1 MGGYRYGVGGETAGE
16 RTEMMELSVAVMTC
30 SVPGIHEL
38 FGVIAFGTYA
48 RSLRDKHW
56 VWRCTISITISGR
69 I

>member
-16 RTEMMELSVAVMTC
+16 RTEMMGLSVAAMTC
-30 SVPGIHEL
+30 SVQGIHEL
-38 FGVIAFGTYA
+38 FSVIAFGTHA

-56 VWRCTISITISGR
+56 VWRYTISITISFR